1 MFWALRSFLMWAVG
15 TCTKE
20 MLSRGKYLFQQ
31 ELLMWELPVPAQWGD
46 TQSSRTEMW
55 FGGGGGELNLL
66 PAAILSVVIAGRSG
80 VAIRTPSYLISGLR
94 CLCHNLK
101 EN

>member
-1 MFWALRSFLMWAVG
+1 MWAVG
-15 TCTKE
+15 TSPKM
-20 MLSRGKYLFQQ
+20 MLSRGRRSPFQ
-31 ELLMWELPVPAQWGD
+31 EEVLMWELAVPAQCSGIQRYS
-46 TQSSRTEMW
+46 TGMW

-66 PAAILSVVIAGRSG
+66 PVFILSVVIAGRCSSG

-94 CLCHNLK
+94 CLGHSLK

>member
-1 MFWALRSFLMWAVG
+1 M
-15 TCTKE
+15 
-20 MLSRGKYLFQQ
+20 MLCRGCGSPSQ
-31 ELLMWELPVPAQWGD
+31 EEVLMWELTVPAQCSGI
-46 TQSSRTEMW
+46 QRYRAGMW

-66 PAAILSVVIAGRSG
+66 PVFILSVVIAGRSG

-94 CLCHNLK
+94 CLGHNLK

>member
-1 MFWALRSFLMWAVG
+1 MG
-15 TCTKE
+15 
-20 MLSRGKYLFQQ
+20 
-31 ELLMWELPVPAQWGD
+31 
-46 TQSSRTEMW
+46 
-55 FGGGGGELNLL
+55 
-66 PAAILSVVIAGRSG
+66 AASVCSVWWHSEGRDWDVVWRRRRRVKSAACYHFSVVIAARSG